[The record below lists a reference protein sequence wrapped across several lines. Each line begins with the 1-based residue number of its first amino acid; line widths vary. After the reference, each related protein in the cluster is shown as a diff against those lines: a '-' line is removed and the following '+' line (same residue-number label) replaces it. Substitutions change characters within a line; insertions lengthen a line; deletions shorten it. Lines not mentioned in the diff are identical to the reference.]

1 MAKYNLLAG
10 KAAIKLSD
18 FSSACSFFSCGI
30 DFLPDNKWSDHY
42 DLSIELF
49 ELMSKSTL
57 ATGNVESMHVY
68 TGEVLK
74 NARCFQDKL
83 NVYHIII
90 TAYSCAS
97 KMTDALAKGS
107 EILLCLGEEIPMSPS
122 QEAINTNIQQTQ
134 AMIRGMTE
142 ETLLHYRP
150 MTDTNKLWAMKFLAT
165 LQSISFM
172 LNPTLHSYLTLRMVQ
187 LTISYGKPQ

>member
-1 MAKYNLLAG
+1 
-10 KAAIKLSD
+10 
-18 FSSACSFFSCGI
+18 
-30 DFLPDNKWSDHY
+30 
-42 DLSIELF
+42 
-49 ELMSKSTL
+49 
-57 ATGNVESMHVY
+57 
-68 TGEVLK
+68 
-74 NARCFQDKL
+74 
-83 NVYHIII
+83 
-90 TAYSCAS
+90 
-97 KMTDALAKGS
+97 MTDALAKGS
-107 EILLCLGEEIPMSPS
+107 EILLCLGEEIPISPS
-122 QEAINTNIQQTQ
+122 QEAINTNIKQTQ